1 MSFPSPSGDRLRRE
15 SRSMINYLNS
25 QKYVDAAKKQ
35 LEPNVFNHSLALE
48 ACMSGLFDYF
58 KINNLLGVNE
68 PEKDDWMLAG
78 FLHDIDYSG
87 EFKPTH
93 PQKTLEALAKYG
105 LTIKESVHNLIKAHA
120 PDLTGYQPKN
130 KAEWSI
136 FCADSLT
143 GLIMAV
149 AFVYP
154 SRKLA
159 DVKLSSVVKRLL
171 KEPKFAAGT
180 RREDIKK
187 CILPEGLNLPVEKF
201 VEICLNSMKAVASE
215 IGL

>member
-1 MSFPSPSGDRLRRE
+1 MDR
-15 SRSMINYLNS
+15 
-25 QKYVDAAKKQ
+25 QKYVDALKKQ

-48 ACMSGLFDYF
+48 ACMGGLYDYY
-58 KINNLLGVNE
+58 KLSNQLTQSE
-68 PEKDDWMLAG
+68 PSKEDWMLSG
-78 FLHDIDYSG
+78 LLHDIDYSG

-105 LTIKESVHNLIKAHA
+105 LTISETVHNLIKAHA

-180 RREDIKK
+180 RREEIKM
-187 CILPEGLNLPVEKF
+187 CANPETLNLPIEKF
-201 VEICLNSMKAVASE
+201 VEICLNAMKSVAGE

>member
-1 MSFPSPSGDRLRRE
+1 MDR
-15 SRSMINYLNS
+15 
-25 QKYVDAAKKQ
+25 QKYLDALKQQ
-35 LEPNVFNHSLALE
+35 LEPNIFFHSLALE
-48 ACMSGLFDYF
+48 ACMGTLYDYF
-58 KINNLLGVNE
+58 STNHQLTNNE
-68 PEKDDWMLAG
+68 PPKDDWMLAG
-78 FLHDIDYSG
+78 LIHDIDYSG

-93 PQKTLEALAKYG
+93 LQKTLEVLAKYG
-105 LTIKESVHNLIKAHA
+105 LTISETVHNLIKAHA
-120 PDLTGYQPKN
+120 PDLTGRQPQN

-143 GLIMAV
+143 GLIV
-149 AFVYP
+149 ATTLVYP
-154 SRKLA
+154 SKKLA

-187 CILPEGLNLPVEKF
+187 CVLPEGLNLPIEKF
-201 VEICLNSMKAVASE
+201 VEICLNAMKEIAGE

>member
-1 MSFPSPSGDRLRRE
+1 MDR
-15 SRSMINYLNS
+15 
-25 QKYVDAAKKQ
+25 QKYVDALKKQ

-48 ACMSGLFDYF
+48 ACMGGLYDYF
-58 KINNLLGVNE
+58 QQNNQLTNDQATKE
-68 PEKDDWMLAG
+68 EWMLAG
-78 FLHDIDYSG
+78 LLHDIDYSG

-93 PQKTLEALAKYG
+93 PKMTLEALAKYG
-105 LTIKESVHNLIKAHA
+105 LTISETVHNLIKAHA

-171 KEPKFAAGT
+171 KDLRFAAGT

-187 CILPEGLNLPVEKF
+187 CTDPAGLNLPIEKF
-201 VEICLNSMKAVASE
+201 VEICLEAMKKVAPE

>member
-1 MSFPSPSGDRLRRE
+1 MNDR
-15 SRSMINYLNS
+15 N
-25 QKYVDAAKKQ
+25 KYVDALKKQ
-35 LEPNVFNHSLALE
+35 LEPNIFNHSLALE
-48 ACMSGLFDYF
+48 ACMGGLYDYF
-58 KINNLLGVNE
+58 TTNNQLSNVE
-68 PEKDDWMLAG
+68 PSKDDWMLAG
-78 FLHDIDYSG
+78 LLHDIDFSG
-87 EFKPTH
+87 QFKPTH
-93 PQKTLEALAKYG
+93 PQKTLEALAKYD
-105 LTIKESVHNLIKAHA
+105 LTIPEIVHNIIKAHA
-120 PDLTGYQPKN
+120 PDLTGRKPQN

-159 DVKLSSVVKRLL
+159 DVKLSSVIKRLL

-180 RREDIKK
+180 RREEIKM
-187 CILPEGLNLPVEKF
+187 CVNPEGLNLPVEKF
-201 VEICLNSMKAVASE
+201 VEICLNSMKAIAEE

>member
-1 MSFPSPSGDRLRRE
+1 MDR
-15 SRSMINYLNS
+15 
-25 QKYVDAAKKQ
+25 QKYVDALKKQ

-48 ACMSGLFDYF
+48 ACMSGLYDYF
-58 KINNLLGVNE
+58 RITKLTNDQATKE
-68 PEKDDWMLAG
+68 EWMLAG
-78 FLHDIDYSG
+78 LLHDIDYSG

-105 LTIKESVHNLIKAHA
+105 LTISETIHNLIKAHA

-187 CILPEGLNLPVEKF
+187 CIDPAGLNLPIEKF
-201 VEICLNSMKAVASE
+201 VEICLNSMKAMAGE

>member
-1 MSFPSPSGDRLRRE
+1 MDR
-15 SRSMINYLNS
+15 
-25 QKYVDAAKKQ
+25 QKYIDAAKKQ
-35 LEPNVFNHSLALE
+35 LENNVFNHSLALE
-48 ACMSGLFDYF
+48 ACMGGLYDYF
-58 KINNLLGVNE
+58 QQQQNPSTSLGARE
-68 PEKDDWMLAG
+68 DWMLAG

-93 PQKTLEALAKYG
+93 PQKTLEALAKYD
-105 LTIKESVHNLIKAHA
+105 LTISETVHNIIKAHA
-120 PDLTGYQPKN
+120 PDLTGRKPQN

-180 RREDIKK
+180 RREEIKM
-187 CILPEGLNLPVEKF
+187 CINPEGLNLPVEKF
-201 VEICLNSMKAVASE
+201 VEICLNSMKAVAGE

>member
-1 MSFPSPSGDRLRRE
+1 MDR
-15 SRSMINYLNS
+15 
-25 QKYVDAAKKQ
+25 QKYVDALRKQ

-48 ACMSGLFDYF
+48 ACMGGLYDYF
-58 KINNLLGVNE
+58 QQNNQLI
-68 PEKDDWMLAG
+68 KDQGAKEDWMLAG
-78 FLHDIDYSG
+78 LLHDIDYSG

-105 LTIKESVHNLIKAHA
+105 LTISETVHNIIKAHA

-171 KEPKFAAGT
+171 KDLRFAAGT

-187 CILPEGLNLPVEKF
+187 CTDSTGLNLPIEKF
-201 VEICLNSMKAVASE
+201 VEICLNAMKNIAME

>member
-1 MSFPSPSGDRLRRE
+1 MDR
-15 SRSMINYLNS
+15 
-25 QKYVDAAKKQ
+25 QKYTDALKKQ
-35 LEPNVFNHSLALE
+35 LEPNIYNHSLALE
-48 ACMSGLFDYF
+48 ACMGGLYDYF
-58 KINNLLGVNE
+58 QQNNLLTSNE
-68 PEKDDWMLAG
+68 PSKDDWKLAG
-78 FLHDIDYSG
+78 LLHDIDFSG

-93 PQKTLEALAKYG
+93 PQKTLEALAKYD
-105 LTIKESVHNLIKAHA
+105 LTISETVHNIIKAHA
-120 PDLTGYQPKN
+120 PDLTGRKPQN

-159 DVKLSSVVKRLL
+159 DLKLSSVVKRLL

-180 RREDIKK
+180 RREEIKQ
-187 CILPEGLNLPVEKF
+187 CVLPEGLNLPVEKF
-201 VEICLNSMKAVASE
+201 VEICLNSMKQISAQ

>member
-1 MSFPSPSGDRLRRE
+1 MDR
-15 SRSMINYLNS
+15 

-48 ACMSGLFDYF
+48 ACMGGLYDYLSA
-58 KINNLLGVNE
+58 NGGLTDTE
-68 PEKDDWMLAG
+68 PKKEDWMLAG
-78 FLHDIDYSG
+78 LLHDIDYSG

-105 LTIKESVHNLIKAHA
+105 LTISETVHNLIKAHA
-120 PDLTGYQPKN
+120 PDLTGYQIKT

-143 GLIMAV
+143 GLITAV
-149 AFVYP
+149 TLVYP
-154 SRKLA
+154 SKKLA

-171 KEPKFAAGT
+171 KEPRFAAGT

-187 CILPEGLNLPVEKF
+187 CADPSGLNLPIEKF
-201 VEICLNSMKAVASE
+201 VEICLNTMKGIAVE
-215 IGL
+215 IGY

>member
-1 MSFPSPSGDRLRRE
+1 
-15 SRSMINYLNS
+15 MINRD
-25 QKYVDAAKKQ
+25 KYVDALKKQ
-35 LEPNVFNHSLALE
+35 LEPNIFNHSLALE
-48 ACMSGLFDYF
+48 ACMAGLYDYF
-58 KINNLLGVNE
+58 AQNNQLTNE
-68 PEKDDWMLAG
+68 PITKDDWMLAG
-78 FLHDIDYSG
+78 LLHDIDFSG
-87 EFKPTH
+87 EFKPSH
-93 PQKTLEALAKYG
+93 PQKTLEVLSKYN
-105 LTIKESVHNLIKAHA
+105 LTIPETVHNIVKAHA
-120 PDLTGYQPKN
+120 PDLTGRKPQN

-171 KEPKFAAGT
+171 KEPRFAAGT

-187 CILPEGLNLPVEKF
+187 CIDSTGLNLPVEKF
-201 VEICLNSMKAVASE
+201 VEICLNAMKEIAGE

>member
-1 MSFPSPSGDRLRRE
+1 MDR
-15 SRSMINYLNS
+15 
-25 QKYVDAAKKQ
+25 QKYLDALKKQ
-35 LEPNVFNHSLALE
+35 LEPNIFNHSLALE
-48 ACMSGLFDYF
+48 ACMGGLYDYF
-58 KINNLLGVNE
+58 RENNQLDNDQAT
-68 PEKDDWMLAG
+68 KDEWMLAG
-78 FLHDIDYSG
+78 LLHDIDFSG

-93 PQKTLEALAKYG
+93 PQKTLEVLAKYD
-105 LTIKESVHNLIKAHA
+105 LTISEIVHNIIKSHA
-120 PDLTGYQPKN
+120 PDLTGRKPQN

-159 DVKLSSVVKRLL
+159 DVKLSSIMKRLL

-180 RREDIKK
+180 RREEIKM
-187 CILPEGLNLPVEKF
+187 CVNAEGLNLPVEKF
-201 VEICLNSMKAVASE
+201 VEICLNSMKAVADK
-215 IGL
+215 IGV

>member
-1 MSFPSPSGDRLRRE
+1 MAYDR
-15 SRSMINYLNS
+15 
-25 QKYVDAAKKQ
+25 QKYFEALKSQ
-35 LEPNVFNHSLALE
+35 LEPNILNHSLSVE
-48 ACMSGLFDYF
+48 ACMEGLYDYF
-58 KINNLLGVNE
+58 KANDLLSEND
-68 PEKDDWMLAG
+68 PSKDDWALAG
-78 FLHDIDYSG
+78 LIHDIDFSG
-87 EFKPTH
+87 EFKEQH
-93 PQKTLEALAKYG
+93 PAKTKEALFKYG
-105 LTIKESVHNLIKAHA
+105 LELPEVIHKIIQAHDA
-120 PDLTGYQPKN
+120 RFTGVNCKN

-159 DVKLSSVVKRLL
+159 DVKLSSVLKRFL

-180 RREDIKK
+180 RRNEVAM
-187 CILPEGLNLPVEKF
+187 CSNPEGLNLPLEKF
-201 VEICLNSMKAVASE
+201 IEICLVSMQKIASD

>member
-1 MSFPSPSGDRLRRE
+1 MDR
-15 SRSMINYLNS
+15 
-25 QKYVDAAKKQ
+25 QKYVDALKKQ
-35 LEPNVFNHSLALE
+35 LEDNVFKHSLALE
-48 ACMSGLFDYF
+48 ACMGGLYDYFSTSNQLTSNEPPKQDWILSGL
-58 KINNLLGVNE
+58 
-68 PEKDDWMLAG
+68 
-78 FLHDIDYSG
+78 LHDVDYSG

-93 PQKTLEALAKYG
+93 PQKTLEALAKYD
-105 LTIKESVHNLIKAHA
+105 LTITDSVHNLIKAHA

-136 FCADSLT
+136 FCADRLT

-149 AFVYP
+149 AFVYT

-187 CILPEGLNLPVEKF
+187 CALPEGLNLPVEKF

>member
-1 MSFPSPSGDRLRRE
+1 MDR
-15 SRSMINYLNS
+15 
-25 QKYVDAAKKQ
+25 QKYTDALKKQ
-35 LEPNVFNHSLALE
+35 LEPNIYNHSLALE
-48 ACMSGLFDYF
+48 ACMGGLYDYF
-58 KINNLLGVNE
+58 QQNNLLTSNE
-68 PEKDDWMLAG
+68 PSKDDWKLAG
-78 FLHDIDYSG
+78 LLHDIDFSG

-93 PQKTLEALAKYG
+93 PQKTLEALAKYD
-105 LTIKESVHNLIKAHA
+105 LTISETVHNIIKAHA
-120 PDLTGYQPKN
+120 PDLTGRKPQN

-180 RREDIKK
+180 RREEIKQ
-187 CILPEGLNLPVEKF
+187 CVLPEGLNLPVEKF
-201 VEICLNSMKAVASE
+201 VEICLNSMKAIAGE
-215 IGL
+215 IGV

>member
-1 MSFPSPSGDRLRRE
+1 MDR
-15 SRSMINYLNS
+15 
-25 QKYVDAAKKQ
+25 QKYVDALKKQ

-48 ACMSGLFDYF
+48 ACMGGLFDYF
-58 KINNLLGVNE
+58 QQTNPSTSLGVKE
-68 PEKDDWMLAG
+68 EWTLAG
-78 FLHDIDYSG
+78 LLHDIDYSG

-93 PQKTLEALAKYG
+93 PQKTLEALAKYS
-105 LTIKESVHNLIKAHA
+105 LTISETVHNLIKAHA

-159 DVKLSSVVKRLL
+159 DVKLSSIVKRLL
-171 KEPKFAAGT
+171 KDLRFAAGT

-187 CILPEGLNLPVEKF
+187 CTDPAGLNLPIEKF
-201 VEICLNSMKAVASE
+201 VEICLETMKKVAPE

>member
-1 MSFPSPSGDRLRRE
+1 MDR
-15 SRSMINYLNS
+15 
-25 QKYVDAAKKQ
+25 QKYVEALKKQ
-35 LEPNVFNHSLALE
+35 LEPNIFNHSLALE
-48 ACMSGLFDYF
+48 ACMGGLFDYF
-58 KINNLLGVNE
+58 KTNNLLDVNE
-68 PEKDDWMLAG
+68 PIKDDWMLSG
-78 FLHDIDYSG
+78 LLHDIDFSG

-105 LTIKESVHNLIKAHA
+105 LTISETVHNIIKAHA
-120 PDLTGYQPKN
+120 PDLTGRKPQN

-159 DVKLSSVVKRLL
+159 DVKLSSVIKRLL

-180 RREDIKK
+180 RREEVKM
-187 CILPEGLNLPVEKF
+187 CVNPEGLNLPVGKF
-201 VEICLNSMKAVASE
+201 VEICLNSMKVIADKV
-215 IGL
+215 GL